1 MTNLST
7 ILKWF
12 NIKRV
17 IVISCSGILVLILSI
32 PIVMTIKLID
42 SRPSILW
49 EYPVGNTVMASPT
62 IAEGIIYF
70 GSLNDFKSST
80 FYAFDT
86 MTGEEKWEK
95 TLKGSVTTSP
105 VISNEMLYFCTD
117 DGFCYGVDKNTGHE
131 HWVMSPEERDL
142 NASNCD
148 KCALRFSQPIVED
161 TILYVGSLDRNLYA
175 LDAQTGVIKWSFKTG
190 NSILN
195 APTISNGKI
204 YLGSNDGN
212 IYVIDAQTGI
222 ELLNFSI
229 PPSLNKNSEPG
240 IYATPLV
247 DSTTIYA
254 VNGSLLAI
262 DISSGDIR
270 WQFSSQSPLGQI
282 IGNPSIF
289 ENSIITPT
297 MDAIYAID
305 KATGEPIWKFSH
317 IKGGIFFS
325 PVLENGNIYFGDSSG
340 YLYIINAETGRQV
353 RKYNMNLLDLSSY
366 SNFTAEFVFQPVV
379 KEGMIYVGWNNGF
392 YAIRNN
398 H

>member
-1 MTNLST
+1 
-7 ILKWF
+7 
-12 NIKRV
+12 
-17 IVISCSGILVLILSI
+17 
-32 PIVMTIKLID
+32 
-42 SRPSILW
+42 
-49 EYPVGNTVMASPT
+49 MASPT

-86 MTGEEKWEK
+86 MTGEEKWGK
-95 TLKGSVTTSP
+95 LLKGSVTTSP
-105 VISNEMLYFCTD
+105 VISNEMLYFCID

-131 HWVMSPEERDL
+131 HWAMSPEERIL
-142 NASNCD
+142 NTSNCD
-148 KCALRFSQPIVED
+148 KCALRFSQPIVEN
-161 TILYVGSLDRNLYA
+161 TTLYVGSLDHNLYA
-175 LDAQTGVIKWSFKTG
+175 LDAQTGIMKWSFNTG

-229 PPSLNKNSEPG
+229 PASLDKNSEPG

-262 DISSGDIR
+262 DILSGDIR
-270 WQFSSQSPLGQI
+270 WQFSSSSPLGQI
-282 IGNPSIF
+282 IGNPSMF
-289 ENSIITPT
+289 ENTIITPT

-305 KATGEPIWKFSH
+305 KATGEPIWKFSD
-317 IKGGIFFS
+317 IKGGVFFS
-325 PVLENGNIYFGDSSG
+325 PILENGSIYFGDSDG
-340 YLYIINAETGRQV
+340 YLYIINAKTGHQI
-353 RKYNMNLLDLSSY
+353 RKYNMNLLNLSSY
-366 SNFTAEFVFQPVV
+366 SNFTAEFVFQPAV
-379 KEGMIYVGWNNGF
+379 EDDMIYVGWNNSF
-392 YAIRNN
+392 YAIHNDQ
-398 H
+398 

>member
-1 MTNLST
+1 MN
-7 ILKWF
+7 
-12 NIKRV
+12 
-17 IVISCSGILVLILSI
+17 
-32 PIVMTIKLID
+32 

-62 IAEGIIYF
+62 IAEETIYF

-86 MTGEEKWEK
+86 VTGEEKWDK
-95 TLKGSVTTSP
+95 SLKGSVTTSP

-131 HWVMSPEERDL
+131 HWVISPEQREL

-148 KCALRFSQPIVED
+148 KCALRFSQPIIND
-161 TILYVGSLDRNLYA
+161 NILYVGSLDHNLYA
-175 LDAQTGVIKWSFKTG
+175 LDAQTGVIKWRFNAG

-204 YLGSNDGN
+204 YLGSTDGK
-212 IYVIDAQTGI
+212 IYVIDDQTGI

-229 PPSLNKNSEPG
+229 LPSLNKNNETG

-262 DISSGDIR
+262 DIHSGNIR

-282 IGNPSIF
+282 IGNPSMF

-305 KATGEPIWKFSH
+305 TVTGEPIWKFSH
-317 IKGGIFFS
+317 IKGGVFFS

-340 YLYIINAETGRQV
+340 YLYIINAKTGRQI
-353 RKYNMNLLDLSSY
+353 RIYNMNLLDLSSY
-366 SNFTAEFVFQPVV
+366 SNFTAEFVFQPAV
-379 KEGMIYVGWNNGF
+379 EDDMIYVGWNNEF

>member
-1 MTNLST
+1 
-7 ILKWF
+7 
-12 NIKRV
+12 
-17 IVISCSGILVLILSI
+17 
-32 PIVMTIKLID
+32 
-42 SRPSILW
+42 
-49 EYPVGNTVMASPT
+49 
-62 IAEGIIYF
+62 
-70 GSLNDFKSST
+70 
-80 FYAFDT
+80 
-86 MTGEEKWEK
+86 
-95 TLKGSVTTSP
+95 
-105 VISNEMLYFCTD
+105 
-117 DGFCYGVDKNTGHE
+117 
-131 HWVMSPEERDL
+131 
-142 NASNCD
+142 
-148 KCALRFSQPIVED
+148 
-161 TILYVGSLDRNLYA
+161 LDHNLYA
-175 LDAQTGVIKWSFKTG
+175 LDAQTGVIKWSFNTG

-204 YLGSNDGN
+204 YLGSNDGK
-212 IYVIDAQTGI
+212 IYVIDAETGI

-229 PPSLNKNSEPG
+229 PASPTKNSEPG
-240 IYATPLV
+240 VYATPLV

-262 DISSGDIR
+262 DIHSGNIR
-270 WQFSSQSPLGQI
+270 WQFSSQSPFGQI
-282 IGNPSIF
+282 IGNPSMF

-317 IKGGIFFS
+317 IKGGVFFS

-366 SNFTAEFVFQPVV
+366 SNFTAEFVFQPAV
-379 KEGMIYVGWNNGF
+379 KERMIYVGWNNEF